1 MPDLFISYSRKDK
14 EFVKRLQETLAAQG
28 RDVWV
33 DWEDIPP
40 TADWRN
46 EIHQGIA
53 NSNAFVYVISPDSVK
68 SEVCGEELVYA
79 VENKKRFVPL
89 LYREIVEAEERAKV
103 HPAVNSH
110 NWIFAR
116 ETDSFDEM
124 IGKLASALDTD
135 LDHVREHT
143 RLLMRA
149 RQWEDKQRSSGFVLS
164 GGELDEA
171 ESWLSQ
177 AINKNPEP
185 TELHSQYI
193 YSSRKAATRRQQ
205 RLITGAITAAVI
217 SAVLAV
223 IAALGFIVA
232 EQNRQEAERNA
243 EISDSLALAANA
255 QTELSINNNDLAIA
269 LALEA
274 VEIDDP
280 PLEAQRLLEAAAYA
294 PGTRQVYNAIAG
306 PDTQIVTAV
315 YHPTDQSLALI
326 GSSEGTIALLNLES
340 SEVVQRFS
348 GHAEDDIIT
357 NIVISDDGQRFA
369 SAGSAGMVLLWSI
382 DSETPVA
389 QLEGHE
395 AAISALAFS
404 PDGEY
409 VLSGDTSGAIIL
421 WNAEDA
427 SEERPLESVHTAEVT
442 EVVFAHTSFTALS
455 SGNDNRLIRWDLESG
470 EAEVT
475 YEGLNLVGS
484 VDISR
489 DDARIV
495 TGQGDFNVYLHDV
508 ETLEPTASLTG
519 HFQLVNSVR
528 FDPTGEYILSASN
541 DNTVRLWRIDTL
553 STEARLVGHTD
564 QVSAAS
570 FSPDRFR
577 ALSVSRD
584 GEARLWDLFHASQV
598 GLLDDHLFTV
608 NDVAYSSDGQRAA
621 TASWDG
627 TVRVWDMTTQDTILR
642 PDVTLSSELA
652 GVTPNA
658 LEFNAQGNLLLVG
671 YEGVTLWDL
680 EGDLETPRPLAGHDP
695 SGYVAS
701 VAFNLDGTRALSG
714 SSDQTMILW
723 EIATGEIAHRFEELG
738 GTVTGVDFSPDDARA
753 LSIAANGRV
762 VEWDL
767 TTYEIISEMTISGAI
782 LWGGQYMP
790 QGDGVLVSANN
801 DLILLDASLNEVRR
815 FQGHTATI
823 SNAFAVSAD
832 GTQIYS
838 AAGSPDS
845 TLRVWDVSTSSEL
858 RRISFTGQ
866 IASIAVHPAD
876 GTLLTGLYDSSARL
890 LAVEPP
896 TLAETTTWVTAN
908 RTQLPFTCE
917 QRQTYRLEISDECAD
932 APTIASASD

>member
-14 EFVKRLQETLAAQG
+14 EFVKRLQETLASQG

-149 RQWEDKQRSSGFVLS
+149 RQWEDKQRSSGFLLS

-185 TELHSQYI
+185 TELHSQYV
-193 YSSRKAATRRQQ
+193 YTSRKAATRRQQ
-205 RLITGAITAAVI
+205 RLIAGAVTAAVI

-243 EISDSLALAANA
+243 EISASLALAANA

-274 VEIDDP
+274 VEIDAP

-294 PGTRQVYNAIAG
+294 PGTRQVYSAIAG

-315 YHPTDQSLALI
+315 YHPTDESLALI
-326 GSSEGTIALLNLES
+326 GSSDGTIALLNLES
-340 SEVVQRFS
+340 SEVVQRYS
-348 GHAEDDIIT
+348 GHAEDD
-357 NIVISDDGQRFA
+357 VISNVVFSDDGQSFA
-369 SAGSAGMVLLWSI
+369 SSGSAGIVLLWAI
-382 DSETPVA
+382 DSETPIA
-389 QLEGHE
+389 QLGGHE

-409 VLSGDTSGAIIL
+409 LLSGDTAGSIIL
-421 WNAEDA
+421 WNVEDA
-427 SEERPLESVHTAEVT
+427 SEERRLESVHTGEVT
-442 EVVFAHTSFTALS
+442 EVVFAHTRFTALS
-455 SGNDNRLIRWDLESG
+455 SSEDRRLIRWDLEDG
-470 EAEVT
+470 EAETV
-475 YEGLNLVGS
+475 YEGLNLIGS
-484 VDISR
+484 VDISP
-489 DDARIV
+489 DDTRIV
-495 TGQGDFNVYLHDV
+495 TGQGDFNVYLHNG
-508 ETLEPTASLTG
+508 ETLEPENSLTG

-528 FDPTGEYILSASN
+528 FDPSGEYILSASN
-541 DNTVRLWRIDTL
+541 DNTIRLWRIDTL
-553 STEARLVGHTD
+553 STEARLVGHRG

-577 ALSVSRD
+577 ALSVSRE

-598 GLLDDHLFTV
+598 GLLDDHLFVV

-621 TASWDG
+621 TTSWDG
-627 TVRVWDMTTQDTILR
+627 PVKVWDIDPEVAILR
-642 PDVTLSSELA
+642 PVVTLSSELA
-652 GVTPNA
+652 GIIPNA
-658 LEFNAQGNLLLVG
+658 LEFNPQGNLLLVG

-680 EGDLETPRPLAGHDP
+680 EGDLETPRALSGHDP
-695 SGYVAS
+695 SEFVVS
-701 VAFNLDGTRALSG
+701 VAFNSDGTRALSG
-714 SSDQTMILW
+714 STDETMILW
-723 EIATGEIAHRFEELG
+723 DVETGEIAHRFEALG
-738 GTVTGVDFSPDDARA
+738 GTVTGVDFSPDDTRA

-762 VEWDL
+762 VEWNL
-767 TTYEIISEMTISGAI
+767 STYEIISEMMISGAT

-790 QGDGVLVSANN
+790 QGDGILISANN
-801 DLILLDASLNEVRR
+801 DLILLDTSLNEVRR
-815 FQGHTATI
+815 FRGHTATI
-823 SNAFAVSAD
+823 SNAFAVSTD

-845 TLRVWDVSTSSEL
+845 TLRVWDASTGGEL

-866 IASIAVHPAD
+866 IMSIAVHPVN
-876 GTLLTGLYDSSARL
+876 GTLLTGLDDFSARL

-896 TLAETTTWVTAN
+896 TLDETTAWVTAN
-908 RTQLPFTCE
+908 RTQLNFTCE
-917 QRQTYRLEISDECAD
+917 ERQTFRLELGDECAD